1 MKLNKSVLLV
11 FSLLFVMILSLSLVS
26 ADDLSDSIV
35 SDSDLSCDDIICK
48 EPIDDGLSNIVDEPS
63 DIVGDKDIVEDGNA
77 DLNEDS
83 FISDSS
89 LNENEEKEI
98 NSNSK
103 SKSSNLLS
111 DDGAQIYDENIIK
124 NPSFNDS
131 INYWDTYGSFA
142 ERTGI
147 SSKSHDNDNSSI
159 AFMSSSISQVIDFT
173 TVDTINFYFISYSIP
188 ITVVIG
194 NEFTE
199 MYKFEGEEGKI
210 WNLISIDTSDISGFQ
225 LFTITNPITENV
237 LVDDFFVTCNNLN
250 HANYTGRIIEQTDD
264 NYTVQFTDGS
274 YGLISSWLWDFG
286 DGYTS
291 TERNPVHTFKN
302 GVYTTTLTV
311 SSDYCTDTYVPE
323 LEGCIIE
330 RTGKS
335 FNTIQEAIDSAE
347 ENDVIFVTPYANLN
361 YYAEDLILNKSIALI
376 FNSTTLLN
384 KTSTLRLT
392 VGKGADVKIKNL
404 NLNDLNILIEGEM
417 ESNLEFADSKIS
429 NCYLDIQ
436 SNVDLINSTI
446 DKNSNISINGGD
458 LTISDSLL
466 KSVILDSNNSIML
479 LNNAKLSDLSN
490 ITLSNS
496 DVKIYGSIF
505 DNAKFDIFDSS
516 FDIRDTSIKNYNEIT
531 QSANYQ
537 TRYDYTISDSV
548 GVLDNITFGTDRAV
562 WSNGLKFIN
571 TNASLINSNL
581 FKSLVAINQTGGELN
596 VSKCFI
602 HDNDIGIEVNGGISN
617 IHYNTIYGNS
627 NFGLAYH
634 VDSVD
639 YSNNWWGN
647 NNPSF
652 ISSSDIPSDYYDIAY
667 IGDGEQSNNYPYLV
681 LNLSSDSNLLAIN
694 DSYVIYLDLTKNNLG
709 EDTVDESSI
718 ESILASTIL
727 DKIIKFQSNEG
738 NCSDCSIVN
747 GKGEFTF
754 TSGDKASSNVTFMFL
769 NQNYTLAILIDSTVP
784 QITYITPSC
793 VFNDALLVEIECDDP
808 EATIY
813 YTIDGS
819 DPKNSSTRVIYDG
832 AFTID
837 KSTTIH
843 ATAIDEA
850 GNYARLALADSPDVS
865 VTYLKSSDLN
875 AMDSGAIWGEYQGN
889 VNNTGVS
896 NQTGPLTN
904 ISKWSRLDIPSDA
917 SVLVDKDGLIY
928 VAGEDGYLYCLNSEG
943 KTVWAYGTRSKII
956 STPAIGPNGHIYFTN
971 WENSTLY
978 ELDNDGYLVWK
989 YNLGDYS
996 LGSSIKFGPD
1006 GTLYAIS
1013 GNDSFAKVFAFKNQ
1027 TLKWVCELPVSSSG
1041 STPTIAEDGTLYL
1054 VLKDSSVALINWDG
1068 TVRGYI
1074 KSISNVNES
1083 ASVSIGP
1090 NGLLYVLKTT
1100 VGVNP
1105 TLDIYYLNGTAIVS
1119 DNRNLVRYQCIYGTP
1134 TVYNG
1139 KVYVLALQNIF
1150 SGRDIIGYQGKLYA
1164 FDSVTGS
1171 FLWDANIT
1179 NAGFS
1184 AAAPIIS
1191 ADEIMYFASNYTVYA
1206 FDLDGNKIWSYD
1218 LTGQYGNPKV
1228 LSGLTLTDD
1237 GTLIVP
1243 TTQGIYTFNDLSAEF
1258 TWEHVNGTE
1267 RGIQFTSIATAG
1279 NNTYYW
1285 RFGDYRYSS
1294 MENPVHEYFRPGNY
1308 TVYLTVNHSGVLL
1321 GCNKTIEVITYDI
1334 TPPEDVVAT
1343 IDGIV
1348 AIDAEYRGS
1357 QNVTLTSSDNWGEYT
1372 IYYTVDGSDPKDSP
1386 TRREYYEPVSIETS
1400 TFLQFVAVDPAGNY
1414 GNVGN
1419 LSLTITDAI
1428 IVNSRLVEK
1437 IQRMLDNAEPGSKI
1451 VIDYKNISGANFTIN
1466 KPLNIITTSNTLLVG
1481 NGVDPVFRIG
1491 PNASGTKINGFSLEN
1506 SVDCIVVNN
1515 TKDVSILNTVAYSRN
1530 GNGFNILNS
1539 NNTLIKD
1546 STSKNSYNC
1555 ININGSRNTVLN
1567 RVNSSGSYMNGVSV
1581 IKSSNT
1587 VINNSLLDN
1596 NGVYNK
1602 GKAQAILLDNS
1613 NKTSI
1618 INNEITRGYFG
1629 IRFKNTNRNV
1639 DIINNT
1645 INETVADGILFEG
1658 TTSRVNVTL
1667 NTIEGSF
1674 NGLNF
1679 NGYVNNVYVTENLV
1693 WKMHSHTGDI
1703 ESKRNFD
1710 IYDPD
1715 PWSDNY
1721 GQFYNCVQVSAGSS
1735 NFGDGVFMA
1744 NNVFIKQQHRSWEA
1758 RHTSDTTS
1766 PSGVYSTVTDWDTS
1780 QLLDSCAGHDFN
1792 LWDGS
1797 GSYTNSGGA
1806 VGYSEGRVNLV
1817 VDRIGDSTFRLRLKN
1832 MGNGK
1837 YLTNIDPFDVTVTAG
1852 SYTQVVKFENDSA
1865 IATFNTA
1872 SSITKVTFTISMHIK
1887 KSISWDAPIT
1897 DGNSSIKDE
1906 DPGRVEGDAYDNR
1919 KPTVAPMYETDD
1931 ERRARLGPD
1940 AGGSGSGN
1948 GNGNGHGTGLGNGTG
1963 SGMGEGQNSGEGN
1976 GRANIKAGDESMPG
1990 SSTDVSTV
1998 FSQSQSAG
2006 GDASTTT
2013 NPNAGGSG
2021 SDSKNAYELDEHQ
2034 DPLTK
2039 SIELDNPM
2047 KIALII
2053 LLSIFL
2059 AIGYNIAREN
2069 EWMK

>member
-1 MKLNKSVLLV
+1 MKLNKSILLV
-11 FSLLFVMILSLSLVS
+11 FSLLFVMTLSLSLVS
-26 ADDLSDSIV
+26 A
-35 SDSDLSCDDIICK
+35 
-48 EPIDDGLSNIVDEPS
+48 
-63 DIVGDKDIVEDGNA
+63 
-77 DLNEDS
+77 
-83 FISDSS
+83 SDSS
-89 LNENEEKEI
+89 LNLTDSVISDDAVSSDSIVCEDSIDDSISDNEDSSIVGEEERIGDGDINLNSGSSISDSYLNNVENKGI
-98 NSNSK
+98 SSK
-103 SKSSNLLS
+103 NNDNNKLKSSNGLG
-111 DDGAQIYDENIIK
+111 DNEAQVYAENIIK

-361 YYAEDLILNKSIALI
+361 YYAEDLILNKSITLI
-376 FNSTTLLN
+376 FNSTTLMN

-392 VGKGADVKIKNL
+392 VGKDADVKIKNL

-446 DKNSNISINGGD
+446 DKNSNISINDGD
-458 LTISDSLL
+458 LSILDSAL
-466 KSVILDSNNSIML
+466 KSVILDSNNSIVF
-479 LNNAKLSDLSN
+479 LNNARLSDLSN

-496 DVKIYGSIF
+496 NLKLYNSNF
-505 DNAKFDIFDSS
+505 DNAKFDIIGSI
-516 FDIRDTSIKNYNEIT
+516 FDIKSVSIKNYETISDVT
-531 QSANYQ
+531 YRV
-537 TRYDYTISDSV
+537 RYDYVFSDSI
-548 GVLDNITFGTDRAV
+548 GVLDNVTFGTDRAV
-562 WSNGLKFIN
+562 WSYGFKFIN

-581 FKSLVAINQTGGELN
+581 FKSDVAITQTGGELN
-596 VSKCFI
+596 ISKCFI
-602 HDNDIGIEVNGGISN
+602 HDNNVGIEVNSGISN
-617 IHYNTIYGNS
+617 IHYNVIYGNS
-627 NFGLAYH
+627 DFGLLYH
-634 VDSVD
+634 VDSAD
-639 YSNNWWGN
+639 YSNNWWGT
-647 NNPSF
+647 NNPGF
-652 ISSSDIPSDYYDIAY
+652 IASLDIPSDYYDIAY
-667 IGDGEQSNNYPYLV
+667 IGEGEQTNNYPYLV
-681 LNLSSDSNLLAIN
+681 LNLSSDSILLAIN
-694 DSYVIYLDLTKNNLG
+694 HSYVIHLDLCYNNDGVNTIDDSTL
-709 EDTVDESSI
+709 
-718 ESILASTIL
+718 ESIIASTIL
-727 DKIIKFQSNEG
+727 DRIIKFQSNEG

-747 GKGEFTF
+747 GRGEFTF
-754 TSGDKASSNVTFMFL
+754 TSGDKATATVTFRFL
-769 NQNYTLAILIDSTVP
+769 NQDYPLPILIDSTVP

-808 EATIY
+808 NAIIY
-813 YTIDGS
+813 YTNDGS

-850 GNYARLALADSPDVS
+850 GNYARLALANSPDVS
-865 VTYLKSSDLN
+865 VTYLKGSDLN
-875 AMDSGAIWGEYQGN
+875 AEDSCAIWGEYQGN
-889 VNNTGVS
+889 INNTGVS

-904 ISKWSRLDIPSDA
+904 ITKWTRLDIPSDA

-956 STPAIGPNGHIYFTN
+956 STPAIGPNGHIYFAN
-971 WENSTLY
+971 WDNSTLY

-1013 GNDSFAKVFAFKNQ
+1013 GNDSFAKVFAFKDK
-1027 TLKWVCELPVSSSG
+1027 TLKWVCELPVSTSG

-1054 VLKDSSVALINWDG
+1054 VLKDGSVALINWDG

-1074 KSISNVNES
+1074 KSLANVKES

-1090 NGLLYVLKTT
+1090 DGLLYVLKTT

-1119 DNRNLVRYQCIYGTP
+1119 DNRNLVRYQCIYGAP

-1150 SGRDIIGYQGKLYA
+1150 SGVNIIGYQGKLYA
-1164 FDSVTGS
+1164 FDSATGS
-1171 FLWDANIT
+1171 FLWDVNIT

-1184 AAAPIIS
+1184 ASAPIIS

-1228 LSGLTLTDD
+1228 LSGLTLTDE

-1428 IVNSRLVEK
+1428 IVNSRLVDK
-1437 IQRMLDNAEPGSKI
+1437 IQKMLDNAEPGSKI

-1530 GNGFNILNS
+1530 GNGFNIINS

-1546 STSKNSYNC
+1546 STSKNSYNG
-1555 ININGSRNTVLN
+1555 ININGSRGTVLN

-1587 VINNSLLDN
+1587 IISNSLLDN

-1618 INNEITRGYFG
+1618 INNSITRGYFG
-1629 IRFKNTNRNV
+1629 IRFNDTNRNV

-1679 NGYVNNVYVTENLV
+1679 NGYVNNIYVTENLV
-1693 WKMHSHTGDI
+1693 WKMHSHPGDI
-1703 ESKRNFD
+1703 ETRRNFD

-1744 NNVFIKQQHRSWEA
+1744 NNVFIKQSHRSWEA

-1766 PSGVYSTVTDWDTS
+1766 PSGVYSTVTDWDTD

-1797 GSYTNSGGA
+1797 GSYDNSGGA

-1817 VDRIGDSTFRLRLKN
+1817 VDRIGDSTYRLRLKN

-1872 SSITKVTFTISMHIK
+1872 SAITQVTFTISMHIK
-1887 KSISWDAPIT
+1887 KSISWDIPIT
-1897 DGNSSIKDE
+1897 ENYSSSSRDE
-1906 DPGRVEGDAYDNR
+1906 DPGRIEGDAYDNR

-1940 AGGSGSGN
+1940 AD
-1948 GNGNGHGTGLGNGTG
+1948 GNGNGHGTGFGNGTG
-1963 SGMGEGQNSGEGN
+1963 SGMGEGQNSGDGN

-1998 FSQSQSAG
+1998 FSQSQSTG

-2021 SDSKNAYELDEHQ
+2021 SGSKNAYELDEHSN
-2034 DPLTK
+2034 PVSK
-2039 SIELDNPM
+2039 SIDLNDPM
-2047 KIALII
+2047 KIALLI